1 MKQTLPLTLDE
12 LKRIVDLWADA
23 ALQLREQDLKVMSRL
38 AAAQSRLRPRG
49 LSPLTPP

>member
-1 MKQTLPLTLDE
+1 MKVATPITREE

-38 AAAQSRLRPRG
+38 AAAQTRLIRAAA
-49 LSPLTPP
+49 